1 MEEGWVRAERKY
13 ELNFLLRMDY
23 LETSYDSVHHD
34 EVSICGCKRSCKSG
48 DGNLLL
54 PNAADPYRLA
64 YRSRKREPLFPVF
77 IYERLAVVRLKV
89 W

>member
-1 MEEGWVRAERKY
+1 MEEGWVRAGRKY

-54 PNAADPYRLA
+54 PNGWRLA
-64 YRSRKREPLFPVF
+64 CPLKILPLFSPVVECS
-77 IYERLAVVRLKV
+77 IPGDYNR
-89 W
+89 